1 MDSLHKEGLMD
12 NLYLINI
19 PIEEVSL
26 AGISRKQQSIT
37 KLFPTFHDRVDA
49 VGEKGGVKLDKIEPK
64 VWRFKV
70 HSGTKENKWYDVNFH
85 IKDIKALIKKYVSQ
99 TKLWTQD
106 KSHADLRKVARAIFF
121 DADVQVSCSCP
132 SFLYHGFDYITSKP
146 QYDAKYGKKEKR
158 PPNIKNPKQY
168 GMLCKHLQALVNV
181 LPFYI
186 TSIAKWLK
194 NNYQDYISKI
204 EELIKRTKKIKLAP
218 KKVTKPAPKAEVT
231 KPELKK
237 APKPEKDI
245 TTSSGAEPEPSVQA
259 PKEEEI
265 KKEAEEKPTLH
276 KGAEEP
282 EITPEEK
289 EEQELKFSPKAKMFK
304 EEETEEPQAEE
315 TPEEIEKEEEEKKL
329 SPKAKMFKEDEEEDE
344 NEIEESVLR
353 LLL

>member
-1 MDSLHKEGLMD
+1 MD
-12 NLYLINI
+12 NLDLINI
-19 PIEEVSL
+19 PIEEVTL
-26 AGISRKQQSIT
+26 GNIDRKQQSIT

-106 KSHADLRKVARAIFF
+106 KSHADLRKVARGIFF
-121 DADVQVSCSCP
+121 DADVQVECSCP
-132 SFLYHGFDYITSKP
+132 AA
-146 QYDAKYGKKEKR
+146 QYWGPNYQLTQKKAKYGKKEHR
-158 PPNIKNPKQY
+158 PPNIRNPKQY
-168 GMLCKHLQALVNV
+168 GILCKHLQALVNV

-194 NNYQDYISKI
+194 NNYQDYISKV
-204 EELIKRTKKIKLAP
+204 EELIKRTKKIKPAP
-218 KKVTKPAPKAEVT
+218 KKVTKPAPKAEVE

-276 KGAEEP
+276 KGVEEP

-289 EEQELKFSPKAKMFK
+289 EEQDLKLSPKAKMFK
-304 EEETEEPQAEE
+304 EEETEEPTETQAEE

-329 SPKAKMFKEDEEEDE
+329 SPKAKMFKDDEDED
-344 NEIEESVLR
+344 EIEESILR